1 MNPIEIY
8 AREAGK
14 IFLQISDMIKAAET
28 DKMLQEHEQYDIKFS
43 LQSAR
48 SILAESVFSLLKLA
62 IQHEE
67 ECDTQQL

>member
-28 DKMLQEHEQYDIKFS
+28 DKLLQENEQYDIKFS
-43 LQSAR
+43 LSAAR
-48 SILAESVFSLLKLA
+48 SIFAESIFSLLKLA
-62 IQHEE
+62 IKHED
-67 ECDTQQL
+67 ECDTRQL

>member
-28 DKMLQEHEQYDIKFS
+28 DKMLQESEQHDIKFS
-43 LQSAR
+43 LSSAR
-48 SILAESVFSLLKLA
+48 SILAESIFNLLKLA
-62 IQHEE
+62 IKHEE
-67 ECDTQQL
+67 ACDTQQL

>member
-1 MNPIEIY
+1 MNPIELY

-28 DKMLQEHEQYDIKFS
+28 DKLLQEHEKLEIKYL
-43 LQSAR
+43 LQSSR

-62 IQHEE
+62 INHED

>member
-28 DKMLQEHEQYDIKFS
+28 DKMLQENEQHDIKFS
-43 LQSAR
+43 LSAAR
-48 SILAESVFSLLKLA
+48 SILAESIFNLLKLA
-62 IQHEE
+62 IKHED
-67 ECDTQQL
+67 ECDTRQL

>member
-14 IFLQISDMIKAAET
+14 IYLQISDMIKAAET
-28 DKMLQEHEQYDIKFS
+28 DKMLQEHEQYEIKFS

-48 SILAESVFSLLKLA
+48 SILAESVFNLLKLA
-62 IQHEE
+62 INHEY